1 MPLSSKGVYARH
13 LAGAVRGDEMLAYHL
28 NTQTGIVEL
37 RPRGP
42 LEAHDFASLGLT
54 VDSYLED
61 HPKLRGV
68 LVDLDHFPGWDD
80 WEALAAHIRFIR
92 EHLPK
97 VDRVAIVT
105 DNPWLEP
112 LPDVMR
118 LSSEPNTTGAW
129 SGATSMT
136 LMS

>member
-1 MPLSSKGVYARH
+1 
-13 LAGAVRGDEMLAYHL
+13 MLAYHL
-28 NTQTGIVEL
+28 NPTTGIVEL

-61 HPKLRGV
+61 HRKLRGV
-68 LVDLDHFPGWDD
+68 LVELDRFPGWDD
-80 WEALAAHIRFIR
+80 WHAIAAHVRFLR

-97 VDRVAIVT
+97 VDRVALVT

-112 LPDVMR
+112 LPEVMLLITPLQVR
-118 LSSEPNTTGAW
+118 RFPSSERGAAFAW
-129 SGATSMT
+129 IYNGQAH
-136 LMS
+136 

>member
-1 MPLSSKGVYARH
+1 
-13 LAGAVRGDEMLAYHL
+13 MLAYHL
-28 NTQTGIVEL
+28 NAETGIVEL

-42 LEAHDFASLGLT
+42 LEAHDFASLALT

-61 HPKLRGV
+61 HGKLRGV
-68 LVDLDHFPGWDD
+68 LVELDHFPGWDD
-80 WEALAAHIRFIR
+80 WQAIAAHVRFLR

-118 LSSEPNTTGAW
+118 LVTPLQVRRFSSSQRGDAFAW
-129 SGATSMT
+129 IYNGHAH
-136 LMS
+136 

>member
-1 MPLSSKGVYARH
+1 
-13 LAGAVRGDEMLAYHL
+13 MLAYHL
-28 NTQTGIVEL
+28 NPETGIVEL

-68 LVDLDHFPGWDD
+68 LVELEHFPGWDD
-80 WEALAAHIRFIR
+80 WEAVAAHLRFVR
-92 EHLPK
+92 AHLPK
-97 VDRVAIVT
+97 VERVALVT

-112 LPDVMR
+112 LPDVVNLLTPLTVR
-118 LSSEPNTTGAW
+118 RFSSQQRSDAFAW
-129 SGATSMT
+129 IYNGQAH
-136 LMS
+136 

>member
-1 MPLSSKGVYARH
+1 M
-13 LAGAVRGDEMLAYHL
+13 
-28 NTQTGIVEL
+28 EL

-42 LEAHDFASLGLT
+42 LEAHDFTSLGLT

-61 HPKLRGV
+61 HDKLRGV
-68 LVDLDHFPGWDD
+68 LVEVDHFPGWDD
-80 WEALAAHIRFIR
+80 WQAIAAHVRFVR

-105 DNPWLEP
+105 DKPWLEP

-118 LSSEPNTTGAW
+118 LITPLHVRRFSSQQRADAFAW
-129 SGATSMT
+129 IYNGQAH
-136 LMS
+136 